1 MKKVLFV
8 LTLLMILFWSNTSAH
23 ASEQHKEED
32 LCVARTENITVTRVF
47 LNNDGKR
54 VNTETYTIT
63 DPIEVSEFLSSVKWE
78 EEYIDAE
85 ENRVVETRT
94 SYTESYEHNIM
105 ICVDSNDVEVA
116 MFDQKVTVW
125 RYTNNRV
132 RIDDRVFLKAI
143 YDPGFSLS
151 HFSAG
156 SIVNTDGYMS
166 YISGDTLHTENNIFV
181 EDGILINIDA
191 FIGFSER
198 NYNNLINLIP

>member
-8 LTLLMILFWSNTSAH
+8 LTLLMILSWRNTSAH

-32 LCVARTENITVTRVF
+32 LCVARAENITVTRVF

-63 DPIEVSEFLSSVKWE
+63 DPIEVNEFLSFAKWE

-85 ENRVVETRT
+85 ENSVVETRT

-105 ICVDSNDVEVA
+105 ICVDSNDAEVA

-143 YDPGFSLS
+143 YDPGF
-151 HFSAG
+151 H
-156 SIVNTDGYMS
+156 
-166 YISGDTLHTENNIFV
+166 
-181 EDGILINIDA
+181 
-191 FIGFSER
+191 
-198 NYNNLINLIP
+198 